1 MKYAATS
8 WGDTQEEALRNIQ
21 EVIDLVAI
29 VIVGMG
35 TYFSRALFI
44 VVLANRRIPDPVLV
58 SLQFVAPAVLAA
70 LVVALLID
78 EDEAVAIGIPELA
91 AFAVG
96 GGIAYKTRSHIWTLV
111 AGMTV
116 YWVVRAVL

>member
-1 MKYAATS
+1 
-8 WGDTQEEALRNIQ
+8 
-21 EVIDLVAI
+21 VIDLVAI

-78 EDEAVAIGIPELA
+78 EDGAVAIGIPELA

-96 GGIAYKTRSHIWTLV
+96 GGVAYKTRSHIWTLV

>member
-1 MKYAATS
+1 M
-8 WGDTQEEALRNIQ
+8 
-21 EVIDLVAI
+21 IDLVAI

-116 YWVVRAVL
+116 YWVVRAIL

>member
-1 MKYAATS
+1 
-8 WGDTQEEALRNIQ
+8 
-21 EVIDLVAI
+21 VIDLVAI

-58 SLQFVAPAVLAA
+58 SLQFVAPSVLAA

-78 EDEAVAIGIPELA
+78 EDGAVAIGIPELA

-116 YWVVRAVL
+116 YWVVRAIL

>member
-1 MKYAATS
+1 M
-8 WGDTQEEALRNIQ
+8 
-21 EVIDLVAI
+21 IDLLAI

-78 EDEAVAIGIPELA
+78 EDGAVAIGIPELA

-96 GGIAYKTRSHIWTLV
+96 GGVAYKTRSHIWTLV

-116 YWVVRAVL
+116 YWVVRAIL

>member
-1 MKYAATS
+1 M
-8 WGDTQEEALRNIQ
+8 
-21 EVIDLVAI
+21 IDLVAI

-78 EDEAVAIGIPELA
+78 EDGAVAIGIPELA

-96 GGIAYKTRSHIWTLV
+96 GGVAYKTRSHIWTLV

>member
-1 MKYAATS
+1 M
-8 WGDTQEEALRNIQ
+8 
-21 EVIDLVAI
+21 IDLVAI

-78 EDEAVAIGIPELA
+78 EDGAVAIGIPELA

>member
-1 MKYAATS
+1 M
-8 WGDTQEEALRNIQ
+8 
-21 EVIDLVAI
+21 IDLVAI

-78 EDEAVAIGIPELA
+78 EDGAVAIGIPELA

-96 GGIAYKTRSHIWTLV
+96 GGVAYKTRSHIWTLV

-116 YWVVRAVL
+116 YWVVRAVM